1 MRDQYKILAEKYE
14 KVQEAVMEDTDHPF
28 LFIPP
33 EQEQSINRLFD
44 MGYDFSQWIRAPHDW
59 IKTDQIPQDKEIKTA
74 VMVRKKRWA
83 YSVVEITPDGLC
95 NGKRLK

>member
-59 IKTDQIPQDKEIKTA
+59 IKTDQMPQDKEIKTA
-74 VMVRKKRWA
+74 VMVRKKRHA
-83 YSVVEITPDGLC
+83 YSIVEITPDGLC